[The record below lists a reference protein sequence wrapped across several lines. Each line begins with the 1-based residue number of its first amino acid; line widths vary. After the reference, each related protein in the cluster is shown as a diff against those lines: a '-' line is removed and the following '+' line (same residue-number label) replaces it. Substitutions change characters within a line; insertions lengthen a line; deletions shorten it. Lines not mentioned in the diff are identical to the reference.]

1 MQSQIKIIL
10 RLSAMSFLEF
20 AVWGAYLTSM
30 SNYMGSAGLGMLI
43 PWFFAIQ
50 GLVCLI
56 TPPVIGILADRYIA
70 PVHLLSACQR
80 DGRRVD
86 GYVLVVG
93 ILIAYARQ
101 GDVYGDVHA
110 KLGILH
116 ADSCIEQHDCIQG
129 DAQPWHRHGEGFPK
143 NQGVGHDRI
152 YLCHGV
158 CQFRIIG

>member
-70 PVHLLSACQR
+70 PVHLLSACQLMAACR
-80 DGRRVD
+80 WVCAGGWDT
-86 GYVLVVG
+86 
-93 ILIAYARQ
+93 
-101 GDVYGDVHA
+101 
-110 KLGILH
+110 
-116 ADSCIEQHDCIQG
+116 
-129 DAQPWHRHGEGFPK
+129 HR
-143 NQGVGHDRI
+143 
-152 YLCHGV
+152 LCPT
-158 CQFRIIG
+158 R

>member
-56 TPPVIGILADRYIA
+56 TPPRHRY
-70 PVHLLSACQR
+70 PCRPLHCTCPSAVGMSA

>member
-56 TPPVIGILADRYIA
+56 TPP
-70 PVHLLSACQR
+70 S
-80 DGRRVD
+80 
-86 GYVLVVG
+86 
-93 ILIAYARQ
+93 
-101 GDVYGDVHA
+101 
-110 KLGILH
+110 
-116 ADSCIEQHDCIQG
+116 
-129 DAQPWHRHGEGFPK
+129 
-143 NQGVGHDRI
+143 
-152 YLCHGV
+152 
-158 CQFRIIG
+158 